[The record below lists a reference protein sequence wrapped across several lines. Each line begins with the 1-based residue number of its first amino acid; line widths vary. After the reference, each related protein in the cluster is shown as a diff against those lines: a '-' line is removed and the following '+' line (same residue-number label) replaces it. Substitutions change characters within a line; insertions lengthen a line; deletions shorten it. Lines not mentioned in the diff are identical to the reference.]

1 MKRLKIAIILGTRPE
16 AIKCF
21 SIIKEL
27 QKYPE
32 QFQPIIISTGQH
44 KELIQ
49 QVFDDLDFKPD
60 QDFNVMEVNQSLG
73 NLTNKLLPRLIS
85 YFTEKKPDM
94 VLVEGDTTSAFLGA
108 LAGYYAK
115 VRVAHIEA
123 GLRTHLPFNPFP
135 EEMNRVCIADLAGYH
150 FAPTIIAKQNLLQE
164 NIPEN
169 QIFITGNPIIDVL
182 EYMMKQGK
190 VRMTKEFQEDI
201 KDRVFFLVTIHRREN
216 FGEPM
221 QNIRLA
227 LEKIAD
233 TSKRF
238 HIIFPLHPNPNVQK
252 VFKDFGEGVS
262 NIHVLAPLSY
272 SEFLCYMKM
281 SFLILTD
288 SGGLV
293 EEASYFGKP
302 VLILREVTER
312 PESINVG
319 IARII
324 GTQASQVYNVALHY
338 YTCQSDYRKMA
349 VEHRYLYGDGEAAQ
363 KIVKLLPE
371 LCQ

>member
-1 MKRLKIAIILGTRPE
+1 MKRLKIAIIMGTRPE

-21 SIIKEL
+21 PIIREL
-27 QKYPE
+27 QKYPK

-44 KELIQ
+44 KELIY
-49 QVFDDLDFKPD
+49 QVFENLDFKPD
-60 QDFNVMEVNQSLG
+60 QDFNVMEANQNLE
-73 NLTNKLLPRLIS
+73 NLTNKLLPKLTD
-85 YFTEKKPDM
+85 YFIREKPDM
-94 VLVEGDTTSAFLGA
+94 VLIEGDTSSAFLGA

-115 VRVAHIEA
+115 VRVSHVEA
-123 GLRTHLPFNPFP
+123 GLRTHLKFNPYP
-135 EEMNRVCIADLAGYH
+135 EEMNRVLIGQLAGFH
-150 FAPTIIAKQNLLQE
+150 FCPTIIAKQNLLQE

-169 QIFITGNPIIDVL
+169 QIFVTGNPIIDAL
-182 EYMMKQGK
+182 EFMVKQGK
-190 VRMTKEFQEDI
+190 IKMTKEFQEDT
-201 KDRVFFLVTIHRREN
+201 KDRVFLLVTTHRREN

-221 QNIRLA
+221 QNLRLA
-227 LEKIAD
+227 LEKIAG
-233 TSKRF
+233 TSKKF
-238 HIIFPLHPNPNVQK
+238 HIIFPLHPNPSVQK
-252 VFKDFGEGVS
+252 IFKDFGKGFS

-288 SGGLV
+288 SGGIL

-312 PESINVG
+312 PESINAH

-324 GTQASQVYNVALHY
+324 GTRAQDIYRITLHY
-338 YTCQSDYRKMA
+338 YGCPGDYRKMA
-349 VEHRYLYGDGEAAQ
+349 VEHKFLYGDGKAAQ